1 MPPLAA
7 DIGYYSVKSIGLSRI
22 GGRKAC
28 TLLQA
33 ARHNLREIQ
42 AEQGARGNIDPA
54 RTRQN
59 RIMAG
64 PSTATEVQAHA
75 DTVLASI
82 NQPKLR
88 RDHCQAIEVVF
99 SLPVGSR
106 IECLQYFQAC
116 LTWLRKTMSLPI
128 LSAVVH
134 HDEAARHMHV
144 LLLPVSNGKHL
155 GSAPIAKPKL
165 RHLRNDFFDK
175 VAGPFGLRREGAR
188 LHGANK
194 QLAVAAVLTWADQNG
209 LPASCG
215 PMWCILEEAVKLDP
229 THSVKALGID
239 LHTIRRA
246 GASKQLTDS
255 ASPIGFDTGEQK
267 HQALS
272 CVGFDRSTAL
282 DDHQENGSRSSTV
295 MGDPEADE
303 KEFLINVD
311 AEVAVASVN
320 PKPAMST
327 LPALLMEIGFQR
339 WQSIV
344 QRLDQA

>member
-1 MPPLAA
+1 
-7 DIGYYSVKSIGLSRI
+7 
-22 GGRKAC
+22 
-28 TLLQA
+28 
-33 ARHNLREIQ
+33 
-42 AEQGARGNIDPA
+42 
-54 RTRQN
+54 
-59 RIMAG
+59 
-64 PSTATEVQAHA
+64 
-75 DTVLASI
+75 
-82 NQPKLR
+82 
-88 RDHCQAIEVVF
+88 
-99 SLPVGSR
+99 
-106 IECLQYFQAC
+106 
-116 LTWLRKTMSLPI
+116 MSLQI
-128 LSAVVH
+128 LSAVAH

-144 LLLPVSNGKHL
+144 LLLPVRNGKHL
-155 GSAPIAKPKL
+155 GSAPIAKPEL
-165 RHLRNDFFDK
+165 RHLRSDFFDN

-215 PMWCILEEAVKLDP
+215 PMWCVLEEAVKRDP
-229 THSVKALGID
+229 TQSVKALGID

-272 CVGFDRSTAL
+272 CVGFDQSTAL

-311 AEVAVASVN
+311 AEVEVASVN
-320 PKPAMST
+320 PKLVMST

-344 QRLDQA
+344 QPMDQA